1 MYKRNKQG
9 WRKHIDFIILDIL
22 VLEFSFVLAY
32 LIRHGELTLF
42 SREAYRL
49 LALTYLVM
57 DFLVAAVFNTMHNV
71 LKRGLYN
78 EFAQSVVQVFL
89 VLVAMS
95 LFMFLTQRGVYYSRL
110 TIFITTFLHLFI
122 GYGMRLLWKRIILGI
137 GMNKKKSTMILVA
150 DEKHVEEILSHVT
163 PADDYEFKGLILIN
177 REGKI
182 GEEISGLKVVANLSD
197 GADYIC
203 REWVDKVFVYPADYM
218 DIDAGVSNV
227 YAGIEGMINDT
238 YEVFAGKDYEVNI
251 DEKEEE
257 EKPATVG
264 TLIEQ
269 CRQMSVPVHIRIPI
283 SNIGQKCLVEKVN
296 GYNVLTTTKN
306 YATHSQLMAKRFIDI
321 VGSLFGS
328 MLALLIMLI
337 VAPKIKKESPG
348 PILFKQTRIGRN
360 GKKFKIYK
368 IRSMYMDAD
377 EKKKEYM
384 EANRLQDGMMF
395 KMDWDPRV
403 IGNKI
408 VDGKQVTGIGDFI
421 RKHSLDEFPQFF
433 NVLFNQMSL
442 VGTRPP
448 TVDEWEKYKYHH
460 RARLAFKPGITG
472 MWQVS
477 GRSKIT
483 DFEEVVKLDTEYINN
498 WSVGLDIRIILRTVR
513 VIFGD
518 DGAM

>member
-1 MYKRNKQG
+1 M
-9 WRKHIDFIILDIL
+9 
-22 VLEFSFVLAY
+22 
-32 LIRHGELTLF
+32 
-42 SREAYRL
+42 YRL
-49 LALTYLVM
+49 LAIIYIVM
-57 DFLVAAVFNTMHNV
+57 DFLVAALFNTMHNV

-78 EFAQSVVQVFL
+78 EFASSVGQVFL

-95 LFMFLTQRGVYYSRL
+95 LFMFFIQRGEYFSRL
-110 TIFITTFLHLFI
+110 IIFLTTLFHLI
-122 GYGMRLLWKRIILGI
+122 LGYLTRLLWKRIILAI
-137 GMNKKKSTMILVA
+137 GMNRKKSTMILVA
-150 DEKHVEEILSHVT
+150 DEKNVAEVLSHVT
-163 PADDYEFKGLILIN
+163 PADDYEFKRLILTN
-177 REGKI
+177 REGQV

-203 REWVDKVFVYPADYM
+203 REWMDKVFVYPSDYM
-218 DIDAGVSNV
+218 DIDSGTSTV
-227 YAGIEGMINDT
+227 YAGIEGIINDT
-238 YEVFAGKDYEVNI
+238 YKVFAKADYYAGTEGT
-251 DEKEEE
+251 EEE
-257 EKPATVG
+257 DQPATVG

-283 SNIGQKCLVEKVN
+283 SNIGQKCLVEKVS

-306 YATHSQLMAKRFIDI
+306 YASHSQLMAKRFIDI
-321 VGSLFGS
+321 VGGLIGSL
-328 MLALLIMLI
+328 LALIVMLI

-348 PILFKQTRIGRN
+348 PILFKQTWIGRN

-368 IRSMYMDAD
+368 IRSMYMDAE
-377 EKKKEYM
+377 EKKKEYTDS
-384 EANRLQDGMMF
+384 NRVQDGMMF
-395 KMDWDPRV
+395 KMDWDPRI

-408 VDGKQVTGIGDFI
+408 VDGKQVTGIGEFI
-421 RKHSLDEFPQFF
+421 RRHSLDEFPQFF

-483 DFEEVVKLDTEYINN
+483 DFEEVVRLDTEYINN
-498 WSVGLDIRIILRTVR
+498 WSVGLDIRILLRTFKE
-513 VIFGD
+513 IFSS
-518 DGAM
+518 DGAL